1 MKHLRTYGKFTDIH
15 YKVFE
20 SNTDDIIENVKD
32 ILLPI
37 NDMGY
42 KVEVNS
48 FKLGGTA
55 DHYTNQLIIRVVTY
69 VDKPLLLTD
78 EVKEEFIRMK
88 DYLQSEGYNS
98 IEAHYYTRFNAV
110 PDSPSNKDVK
120 ELDEFITVKDPI
132 VNLLFVTKKKDTIK

>member
-1 MKHLRTYGKFTDIH
+1 MKYLKRFN
-15 YKVFE
+15 E
-20 SNTDDIIENVKD
+20 SHTDDIIENVKD

-42 KVEVNS
+42 NVSVN
-48 FKLGGTA
+48 
-55 DHYTNQLIIRVVTY
+55 HYIINGDTNQLIIRVVTY
-69 VDKPLLLTD
+69 VDKPLLITD

-132 VNLLFVTKKKDTIK
+132 VNLLFNAKKKL

>member
-1 MKHLRTYGKFTDIH
+1 MRYLKRFN
-15 YKVFE
+15 E
-20 SNTDDIIENVKD
+20 SNNDDVIQTVKD

-37 NDMGY
+37 SDMGY
-42 KVEVNS
+42 EISVVSEVV
-48 FKLGGTA
+48 FAKFR
-55 DHYTNQLIIRVVTY
+55 TNQLIIRVVTY
-69 VDKPLLLTD
+69 VDKPLLITD
-78 EVKEEFIRMK
+78 EVKDEFLRMK

-98 IEAHYYTRFNAV
+98 IVAHYYTRFNAV

>member
-1 MKHLRTYGKFTDIH
+1 MRYLKRFN
-15 YKVFE
+15 E
-20 SNTDDIIENVKD
+20 SNNDDVIQTVKD

-37 NDMGY
+37 SDMGY
-42 KVEVNS
+42 EISVVSEVV
-48 FKLGGTA
+48 FAKFR
-55 DHYTNQLIIRVVTY
+55 TNQLIIRVVTY
-69 VDKPLLLTD
+69 VDKPLLITD
-78 EVKEEFIRMK
+78 EVKDEFLRMK

-98 IEAHYYTRFNAV
+98 ILAHYYTRFNAV